1 MLSASISG
9 SYMGLPNFYRRQ
21 TTAFSTYSDEE
32 LLRYAEQEF
41 LQRSPVIAELM
52 QRLEHRIEHEEPS
65 ASDVEN
71 ASMNLFEGQPIQCP
85 ICLARLSLKINKD
98 SEEES
103 IIMELKA

>member
-1 MLSASISG
+1 
-9 SYMGLPNFYRRQ
+9 MGLPNLYRRQ
-21 TTAFSTYSDEE
+21 ITVFSTYSDEE

-41 LQRSPVIAELM
+41 LQRSPIIAELM
-52 QRLEHRIEHEEPS
+52 QRLEHRMEHEEPS

-85 ICLARLSLKINKD
+85 ICLAQMSLKINKD

-103 IIMELKA
+103 ISMELKA